1 MFQANL
7 STVIPTSLKLYFLKI
22 DMFSVEN
29 WTGSD
34 CLGTD
39 PTWVPRGGSPGTQ
52 VPGLAGPTLP
62 RCLAVALV
70 RKVGKVPGS
79 IGDEWVVC
87 LRICPI
93 VLCVSSALTSR
104 RHCT

>member
-7 STVIPTSLKLYFLKI
+7 STVIPTSLKLHFLKI

-39 PTWVPRGGSPGTQ
+39 PTWVPSSGKPRHRSAGTGRTHPSTLFGSGPCEKGGKQSQEP
-52 VPGLAGPTLP
+52 
-62 RCLAVALV
+62 
-70 RKVGKVPGS
+70 
-79 IGDEWVVC
+79 
-87 LRICPI
+87 
-93 VLCVSSALTSR
+93 
-104 RHCT
+104 